1 MATYTWQY
9 GSQSAG
15 LQFEIVY
22 DTASESFVVT
32 SLVGEFDLNAL
43 WFSDGNTTS
52 DGYSLD
58 RSDNA
63 LNMNGN
69 TTVWDG
75 TTSTNNRIVWDS
87 YLKTSSPG
95 LGRAG
100 RGKSTF
106 LEAGESLTL
115 AAPDN
120 FDPTVDTILGIRA
133 TSVNGNESIKWAD
146 AVATFDPG
154 LLVFEGFEGSANLLI
169 AGGAYGTVSVVP
181 SGTNGIPAASG
192 AAYALLQETS
202 SGPFHRFGESSS
214 TGNPEPFGD
223 GFTASVKV
231 YLDPFSD
238 GADGLTGLQGFEYS
252 VSVNQADDSGFLR
265 DFIFH
270 VNTNAITNQLYVYA
284 DNNAYFAPR
293 GDIPGGVPGAVE
305 ITTDGWYTFEHQ
317 FTDVDNNGALDVVM
331 SVYNQA
337 GATVYSTTRSTPSD
351 VITNVNGN
359 PRYGWFT
366 DITVAGGL
374 AVDDITLV

>member
-52 DGYSLD
+52 DGYRLD

-120 FDPTVDTILGIRA
+120 FDPTVDTILGYGPPA
-133 TSVNGNESIKWAD
+133 STVMTALS
-146 AVATFDPG
+146 G
-154 LLVFEGFEGSANLLI
+154 LMRWRPLI
-169 AGGAYGTVSVVP
+169 P
-181 SGTNGIPAASG
+181 
-192 AAYALLQETS
+192 
-202 SGPFHRFGESSS
+202 
-214 TGNPEPFGD
+214 D
-223 GFTASVKV
+223 C
-231 YLDPFSD
+231 
-238 GADGLTGLQGFEYS
+238 
-252 VSVNQADDSGFLR
+252 
-265 DFIFH
+265 
-270 VNTNAITNQLYVYA
+270 
-284 DNNAYFAPR
+284 
-293 GDIPGGVPGAVE
+293 
-305 ITTDGWYTFEHQ
+305 
-317 FTDVDNNGALDVVM
+317 
-331 SVYNQA
+331 
-337 GATVYSTTRSTPSD
+337 
-351 VITNVNGN
+351 
-359 PRYGWFT
+359 
-366 DITVAGGL
+366 
-374 AVDDITLV
+374 